1 MVIYFGLVI
10 IVEIPAKYRGQILV
24 WFLYIVHVMKV
35 VIQSVIIDGIM
46 IIGIMRKINI
56 KNILKE

>member
-10 IVEIPAKYRGQILV
+10 IVEIPVKYRGQILV

-46 IIGIMRKINI
+46 ISGIVRKINI
-56 KNILKE
+56 KDILRG